1 MFDVF
6 CFLDV
11 ALCVQQKWKLAKT
24 SYLLDVLILIV
35 NNIAYYVKKTTCA
48 KKPSIEILF
57 LHVDPSCPG
66 HGPSPI

>member
-24 SYLLDVLILIV
+24 LYLLDVLILIV
-35 NNIAYYVKKTTCA
+35 NNIAYFVKTTCA
-48 KKPSIEILF
+48 KKPSIQILF
-57 LHVDPSCPG
+57 LH
-66 HGPSPI
+66 